1 VVCIVKEFS
10 IDMIDLFGDEVY
22 NGEYEVEDCHVH
34 RNSPMCTP
42 CKKCGKLTFSISA
55 ICTRHG
61 GNYRNM
67 KHYYWKKLEKMAE
80 KSEVLKENSQ

>member
-1 VVCIVKEFS
+1 
-10 IDMIDLFGDEVY
+10 MIDLFGGEEVY
-22 NGEYEVEDCHVH
+22 NEEYEVEDCHVN

-67 KHYYWKKLEKMAE
+67 KHYYRKKLEKMAE